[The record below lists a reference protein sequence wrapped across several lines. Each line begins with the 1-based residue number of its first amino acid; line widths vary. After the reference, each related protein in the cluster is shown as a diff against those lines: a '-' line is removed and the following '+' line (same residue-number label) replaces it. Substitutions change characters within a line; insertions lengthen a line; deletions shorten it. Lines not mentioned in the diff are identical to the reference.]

1 MPIKVLLADDTDL
14 MRHAIRKLITEEPR
28 IELVGEAT
36 NFAHAMRLIED
47 FNPEVLLLDL
57 HLAEKREFN
66 PALVKSQ
73 LASVENVLAVSFSN
87 DAEAKALA
95 ESYGAKLLLDKM
107 ELFNQLIPAILNCS
121 ALRRQA
127 GA

>member
-14 MRHAIRKLITEEPR
+14 MRHAIRKLITEEKR
-28 IELVGEAT
+28 IELVGEAS
-36 NFAHAMRLIED
+36 NFGQAMQLIAD
-47 FNPEVLLLDL
+47 IKPEVLLLDL
-57 HLAEKREFN
+57 HLAEKREFTA
-66 PALVKSQ
+66 ALVKSQ

-87 DAEAKALA
+87 GAEAEALA

-107 ELFNQLIPAILNCS
+107 KLFNQLIPGILNCS

>member
-28 IELVGEAT
+28 IELVGEAS
-36 NFAHAMRLIED
+36 NFGQAMQLIAD
-47 FNPEVLLLDL
+47 FKPEVLLLDL
-57 HLAEKREFN
+57 HLAEKREFT

-73 LASVENVLAVSFSN
+73 LASVQNVLAVSFSN

-107 ELFNQLIPAILNCS
+107 ELFNHLIPAILKCS

>member
-14 MRHAIRKLITEEPR
+14 MRQAIRKLITEDPR
-28 IELVGEAT
+28 IELVGEAS
-36 NFAHAMRLIED
+36 NFGQAMQLIAD
-47 FNPEVLLLDL
+47 VKPQVLVLDL
-57 HLAEKREFN
+57 HLAEKRQFT

-73 LASVENVLAVSFSN
+73 LACVENVLAVSFSN
-87 DAEAKALA
+87 DAEAEALA

-107 ELFNQLIPAILNCS
+107 KLINQLIPAILNCS

>member
-28 IELVGEAT
+28 IELVGEAS
-36 NFAHAMRLIED
+36 NFGQAMQLIAD
-47 FNPEVLLLDL
+47 HKPQVLLLDL
-57 HLAEKREFN
+57 HLAEKREFT

-73 LASVENVLAVSFSN
+73 LAAVENVLAVSFSN
-87 DAEAKALA
+87 DAEAEALA

-107 ELFNQLIPAILNCS
+107 KLFNQLIPAILKFS

>member
-14 MRHAIRKLITEEPR
+14 MRYAIRKLITEEKR
-28 IELVGEAT
+28 IELVGEAS
-36 NFAHAMRLIED
+36 NFGHAMQLIAD
-47 FNPEVLLLDL
+47 FKPEVLLLDL
-57 HLAEKREFN
+57 HLAEKREFT

-87 DAEAKALA
+87 DAEAEALA

-107 ELFNQLIPAILNCS
+107 KLSKQLIPAILNCS
-121 ALRRQA
+121 TLRRQA

>member
-14 MRHAIRKLITEEPR
+14 MRHAIRKLITEEKR
-28 IELVGEAT
+28 IELVGEAS
-36 NFAHAMRLIED
+36 NFGQAMQLIAD
-47 FNPEVLLLDL
+47 IKPEVLLLDL
-57 HLAEKREFN
+57 HLAEKREFTA
-66 PALVKSQ
+66 ALVKSQ

-87 DAEAKALA
+87 DAEAEALA

-107 ELFNQLIPAILNCS
+107 KLFNQLIPAILNCS

>member
-28 IELVGEAT
+28 IELVGEAS
-36 NFAHAMRLIED
+36 NFGQAMQFIAD
-47 FNPEVLLLDL
+47 FKPEVLVLDL
-57 HLAEKREFN
+57 HLAEKRQFS

-73 LASVENVLAVSFSN
+73 LACVETVLAVSFSN
-87 DAEAKALA
+87 DAEAEALA
-95 ESYGAKLLLDKM
+95 ESYGARLLLDKM
-107 ELFNQLIPAILNCS
+107 KLFNQLIPAILNCS
-121 ALRRQA
+121 ALRRGA

>member
-14 MRHAIRKLITEEPR
+14 MRHAIRKLITEEKR
-28 IELVGEAT
+28 IELVGEAS
-36 NFAHAMRLIED
+36 NFGQAMQLIAD
-47 FNPEVLLLDL
+47 IKPEVLLLDL
-57 HLAEKREFN
+57 HLAEKREFT

-87 DAEAKALA
+87 DAEAEALA

-107 ELFNQLIPAILNCS
+107 KLFNQLIPAILNCS